1 MFLYL
6 SSIYKDC
13 WDGNRVLFNILIKFL
28 EILGEI
34 FQMKLKR
41 RSANEMTN
49 RDIKNEFGTN
59 ASDLDVLL
67 DDIGKKIEK
76 TKDTVINEILK
87 FPENEKKTETVPKK
101 KHKRSLKKRS

>member
-1 MFLYL
+1 VVFKHFLL
-6 SSIYKDC
+6 
-13 WDGNRVLFNILIKFL
+13 KFL
-28 EILGEI
+28 EIFGGI

-41 RSANEMTN
+41 RSENEMTN
-49 RDIKNEFGTN
+49 RDIKNEVGTN
-59 ASDLDVLL
+59 TTDLDDFL

-87 FPENEKKTETVPKK
+87 FPDNDKKTETVPKK